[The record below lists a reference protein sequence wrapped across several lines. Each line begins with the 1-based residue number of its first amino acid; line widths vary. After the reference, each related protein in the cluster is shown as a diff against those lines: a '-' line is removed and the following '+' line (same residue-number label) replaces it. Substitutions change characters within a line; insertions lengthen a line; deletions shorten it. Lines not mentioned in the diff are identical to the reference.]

1 MVTLSPTTSLPQSPQ
16 RDTGRPQPGEYRL
29 FWRRR
34 ASSPWRREEFALRE
48 EAFDR
53 FFYLLG
59 RGLQVR
65 WRTLESR

>member
-1 MVTLSPTTSLPQSPQ
+1 MVKLTHNTHTRHSP
-16 RDTGRPQPGEYRL
+16 PGDGASTADYRL

-34 ASSPWRREEFALRE
+34 ASSPWRREVFGSRE

-59 RGLQVR
+59 KGLEIR
-65 WRTLESR
+65 WRTLNSPR

>member
-1 MVTLSPTTSLPQSPQ
+1 MVTRTQTQQTRSSPAGDGASTA
-16 RDTGRPQPGEYRL
+16 DYRL

-34 ASSPWRREEFALRE
+34 ASTPWRREEFQSRE

-59 RGLQVR
+59 KGLEIR
-65 WRTLESR
+65 WRSLDKPR